1 MRSGVLV
8 LVGVLGCGSTTGS
21 TTTGSTLPI
30 ADNQCLDDTAH
41 GRHAEP
47 DPAQAA
53 SGKPAPVAVAVELV
67 EARRLSGEKHVL
79 PDDATK
85 DAIRDRGVTGTTAL
99 FRLCLDVS
107 GVPSEVTRQRS
118 SCFPRYD
125 ERIRTAMLAWRFS
138 PYEVDGHA
146 TEVCTSVNFVY
157 SQR

>member
-8 LVGVLGCGSTTGS
+8 LVGVVGCGS

-30 ADNQCLDDTAH
+30 ADNQCLDDAAH
-41 GRHAEP
+41 GRRAEP

-53 SGKPAPVAVAVELV
+53 SGPVAVAVELV
-67 EARRLSGEKHVL
+67 EARRLSGEKQVL
-79 PDDATK
+79 PDDQTK
-85 DAIRDRGVTGTTAL
+85 DAIRARGVTGTTAL
-99 FRLCLDVS
+99 FKLCLDAS
-107 GVPSEVTRQRS
+107 GVPTEVTRQRS

-125 ERIRTAMLAWRFS
+125 ERIRTTMLAWRFS